1 MKPLYSLAVL
11 ALGLAPAHA
20 LAQEPAPVVPWD
32 AGAISSSFASE
43 QTGPY
48 QAGLRPLSVVDGRR
62 DRVLEGLIWYP
73 AEAAEPTS
81 LDFRSEVWVGSEVAR
96 EAIGAK
102 GPFPIVVLS
111 HGMFGN
117 ARNQAWFA
125 ASMARRG
132 YIVAAIDHP
141 GTSTWSRDAD
151 QRRALWE
158 RSRDITRL
166 IDFALSPGAIPVQVD
181 PDRIFMAGHSLGGFT
196 ALTLA
201 GARFHTARLER
212 FCEATAGE
220 LVCGIFDDWDIA
232 ETPADRKRMEAD
244 LSDNRIRAFAVFD
257 LGGTQ
262 SFSDESLG
270 RIQRPLII
278 FGAPIMNSG
287 LTLDIES
294 RALVAAL
301 LPGSFHYVEPK
312 SLTHFD
318 FFNLCKT
325 GGYDILAKEEP
336 GDEIIC
342 EDGGAHRAA
351 MHDMI
356 LDQVTAFFVESV
368 Q

>member
-11 ALGLAPAHA
+11 ALGLAPVTA
-20 LAQEPAPVVPWD
+20 LAQASRPVVNKD
-32 AGAISSSFASE
+32 ATPISVGIAPR
-43 QTGPY
+43 QTGSY
-48 QAGLRPLSVVDGRR
+48 AAGLRALSVLDGRR
-62 DRVLEGLIWYP
+62 DRALEGLIWYP
-73 AEAAEPTS
+73 AEATELTS
-81 LDFRSEVWVGSEVAR
+81 LDFGSKVWVGSQVIR
-96 EAIGAK
+96 GAPAAE
-102 GPFPIVVLS
+102 GPFPIIVVS

-132 YIVAAIDHP
+132 YVVAAVDHP
-141 GTSTWSRDAD
+141 GTSTWSRDPD

-166 IDFALSPGAIPVQVD
+166 IDFALSPGAIPAQVD
-181 PDRIFMAGHSLGGFT
+181 PDRVFMAGHSLGGFT

-201 GARFHTARLER
+201 GARFDATGLER
-212 FCEATAGE
+212 FCKANVGE
-220 LVCGIFDDWDIA
+220 MVCGIFDDWDIA
-232 ETPADRKRMEAD
+232 ERPEDRDQMGAD
-244 LSDNRIRAFAVFD
+244 LSDSRIRAFAVFD

-262 SFSDESLG
+262 SFSEESLG
-270 RIQRPLII
+270 RLHRPLLV

-294 RALVAAL
+294 RALVKAL
-301 LPGSFHYVEPK
+301 PSGRFRYVEPAT
-312 SLTHFD
+312 LTHFD
-318 FFNLCKT
+318 FFNLCKP
-325 GGYDILAKEEP
+325 GGYDILAREEP

-351 MHDMI
+351 MHDKI
-356 LDQVTAFFVESV
+356 LDEVTAFFAKSV